1 MINWVFF
8 MAFLRVN
15 IFVSAS
21 LIGRW
26 LDNYDCEQSGS
37 LQTSAG
43 RLRGWHEGL
52 KCLQGKSPGGIIFLF

>member
-1 MINWVFF
+1 
-8 MAFLRVN
+8 MAFLRVY

-21 LIGRW
+21 LISRW
-26 LDNYDCEQSGS
+26 LDNYDCEQLGS
-37 LQTSAG
+37 FETSAG